1 MRSARNFR
9 VLPVLVF
16 AIALAFSLKLADVA
30 GRVST
35 LFDSA
40 YAEEKAAASP
50 LPDESAHEG
59 VVEEP
64 EGEHAAE
71 GELSAVESGSETVS
85 GPDAEEGGNTTEW
98 RDAADTD
105 IELSDVKMEMLD
117 DLSARRKELEAFE
130 ASLRTREALLQAAE
144 QEIDRKYQEL
154 SKLRGEIKDLL
165 GQQAKEEDERIN
177 SLVKIYEGM
186 KPKDAARIF
195 DTLDLDILVTVMSRM
210 SERKLSPILASM
222 NPERA
227 RTVTIMLAEQKALPS
242 LPEVE

>member
-1 MRSARNFR
+1 MSAARNFR

-40 YAEEKAAASP
+40 YAEEKAA
-50 LPDESAHEG
+50 LPPPEEAAVHGAEGKDAGDAHL
-59 VVEEP
+59 
-64 EGEHAAE
+64 AE
-71 GELSAVESGSETVS
+71 GEAVDEAAQGADT
-85 GPDAEEGGNTTEW
+85 DEGAQATEW

-105 IELSDVKMEMLD
+105 LELSDVKMEMLD

-210 SERKLSPILASM
+210 SERKLSPVLASM

-242 LPEVE
+242 LPEME